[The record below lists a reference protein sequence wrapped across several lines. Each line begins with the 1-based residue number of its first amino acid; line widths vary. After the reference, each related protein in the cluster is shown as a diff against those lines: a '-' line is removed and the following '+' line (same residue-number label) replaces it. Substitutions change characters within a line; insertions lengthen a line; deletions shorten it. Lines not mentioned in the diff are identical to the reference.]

1 MLAKPGD
8 CVKVAGAIVRVF
20 LRNGDR
26 TNRNKAR
33 LQYVLD
39 DWGFERY
46 LEEVEQELGES
57 LRRAPLEV
65 CEPNASDNRQAHVD
79 AHGQLQPGLNYIGVV
94 VLVGRITSEQMRG
107 LSAIAD
113 THGNGEI
120 RLTVWQ
126 NLLIPN
132 IPDDQVS
139 AVQQAITDLGLH
151 WQVSSV
157 RAGLVACTG
166 NAGCKYAAGDKKD
179 TRFN

>member
-1 MLAKPGD
+1 MAGRHQRYRLSCGPRGRRGCLGRLAPAGVYFQLTLGGITGHNDFPRFTGVLLKPGD

-94 VLVGRITSEQMRG
+94 VPVGRINSEQMRG
-107 LSAIAD
+107 TLS
-113 THGNGEI
+113 HC
-120 RLTVWQ
+120 RYLTATAR
-126 NLLIPN
+126 
-132 IPDDQVS
+132 S
-139 AVQQAITDLGLH
+139 A
-151 WQVSSV
+151 
-157 RAGLVACTG
+157 
-166 NAGCKYAAGDKKD
+166 
-179 TRFN
+179 